1 MYSSRIIKTTDPD
14 QHVALV
20 RPIGRDLTVT
30 GRGPFRACNTL
41 FDLRRV
47 YAQRGFETLARVA
60 RTDLR
65 RSSVLFLTEPG
76 PSMFFNG
83 AEIGINQ
90 IGVACAGETYFSRL
104 TGPTRWGAV
113 TVSQHD
119 LHALCETDP
128 NLRQRISGVTV
139 ITPPEAALT
148 HLRSLHNYMGHLVEI
163 APEALNDT
171 VLGHALEHSL
181 MMALRQVLSTYAS
194 RTPAPMRTFRALV
207 LVRRFHALT
216 QTQTPGLL
224 RVSEM
229 DLGASARTFRNACQE
244 LLGVSPQQYVMLR
257 RMQVARRA
265 LLNGDPAADRVT
277 DIATECGFWELGR
290 FSVNYRHLFGESPSA
305 TLKGHG
311 RSAH

>member
-1 MYSSRIIKTTDPD
+1 MYSSSIIKTTDPD
-14 QHVALV
+14 QYVALV
-20 RPIGRDLTVT
+20 RPVGRDLTVT

-41 FDLRRV
+41 FDLGRV
-47 YAQRGFETLARVA
+47 YAQRGYETLARVA
-60 RTDLR
+60 RTDLP

-113 TVSQHD
+113 TVSRHD
-119 LHALCETDP
+119 LHALCETDS
-128 NLRQRISGVTV
+128 NLQQRLDGVTV
-139 ITPPEAALT
+139 ITPPEVALT
-148 HLRSLHNYMGHLVEI
+148 HLRSLHNYMGRLVEI
-163 APEALNDT
+163 APEALNDA

-194 RTPAPMRTFRALV
+194 RTPPSMRTFRALV
-207 LVRRFHALT
+207 LVQRFRALI
-216 QTQTPGLL
+216 QTQTPGPLG
-224 RVSEM
+224 VSEIN
-229 DLGASARTFRNACQE
+229 LGASTRTLRNACQE

-257 RMQVARRA
+257 RMQVVRRA
-265 LLNGDPAADRVT
+265 LLNGDPVADRVT
-277 DIATECGFWELGR
+277 DIATESGFWELGR

-305 TLKGHG
+305 TLKGQG
-311 RSAH
+311 RSAD

>member
-1 MYSSRIIKTTDPD
+1 MYSSRIINTTDPD
-14 QHVALV
+14 QYVALI
-20 RPIGRDLTVT
+20 RPVGRDLTVT

-41 FDLRRV
+41 FDLGCV

-60 RTDLR
+60 RTDLL

-76 PSMFFNG
+76 PSMFFSG

-128 NLRQRISGVTV
+128 NLQQRPSGVTV

-148 HLRSLHNYMGHLVEI
+148 YLRSLHNYMGRLLEI
-163 APEALNDT
+163 APKALNDT

-181 MMALRQVLSTYAS
+181 MMALRQVLSTYTS
-194 RTPAPMRTFRALV
+194 RTPASLRTFHALV
-207 LVRRFHALT
+207 LVQRFRALI
-216 QTQTPGLL
+216 QAQTPGPL
-224 RVSEM
+224 RMSEIN
-229 DLGASARTFRNACQE
+229 LGASARSLRQACQE
-244 LLGVSPQQYVMLR
+244 ILGVSPLQYVMLR
-257 RMQVARRA
+257 RMQVVRRA
-265 LLNGDPAADRVT
+265 LLNGDPAVDRVT
-277 DIATECGFWELGR
+277 DIATESGFWELGQ
-290 FSVNYRHLFGESPSA
+290 FSVNYRRLFGESPSA

-311 RSAH
+311 